1 MTVSLKDVAERAGC
15 SPSTVSKV
23 IHNRSGVGDDTKRK
37 VEETLRELNFQP
49 RGHHRKVRKSGA
61 TIGLIVRMNQTLES
75 EQCYSKII
83 EGLTRELQELGCH
96 LLYNVQHETDID
108 EGTFRSSILKRNVD
122 GFVIIGADFDPEF
135 YEKVLRSGI
144 PAILVDNDS
153 PHFSCINTDNYG
165 GGAAAAHYLMNRGHR
180 DILFLAGPM
189 KHNSIRS
196 RYHGFRDTV
205 KDTAHMNISV
215 CEAPG
220 VSVDDGHYAI
230 ATLPKIDSTAIFAS
244 TDKLA
249 IGAMKALKER
259 GLSIPDDVSLV
270 GFDGIEWTEHTD
282 PPLSTIVTAKVQI
295 GVMAAQLLTNI
306 SSRENFHRV
315 AATVGTTL
323 VERASVKRTDTR

>member
-1 MTVSLKDVAERAGC
+1 MAVALKDVAERAGC

-37 VEETLRELNFQP
+37 VEATLRELDFQP
-49 RGHHRKVRKSGA
+49 RKQHRKVRKSGA

-83 EGLTRELQELGCH
+83 EGLTRELQDLGCH
-96 LLYNVQHETDID
+96 LLYNVQHETDVD
-108 EGTFRSSILKRNVD
+108 EATFRSSILRRNMD

-135 YEKVLRSGI
+135 YEKFLLSGI
-144 PAILVDNDS
+144 PTVLVDNDS

-165 GGAAAAHYLMNRGHR
+165 GGATAARYLMNQGHR
-180 DILFLAGPM
+180 DVLFLAGPM

-196 RYHGFRDTV
+196 RYHGFRDTA
-205 KDTAHMNISV
+205 KDTAAMNVSV
-215 CEAPG
+215 YEAPG
-220 VSVDDGHYAI
+220 VSVGDGQRAI
-230 ATLPKIDSTAIFAS
+230 ATLPKLDATAIFAS

-295 GVMAAQLLTNI
+295 GVMAAQLLTNV
-306 SSRENFHRV
+306 SSREGFHRV
-315 AATVGTTL
+315 TATVGTTL
-323 VERASVKRTDTR
+323 VERASVKRSDAQ